1 MCVLFKLIV
10 YLMCSVR
17 YTQVAYMLMR
27 RDNHWR
33 MCVMFDSSYYI
44 PWLRLEP
51 RKVPKKRI

>member
-17 YTQVAYMLMR
+17 YPQVAYMLMR

-33 MCVMFDSSYYI
+33 ICVMFDSSYYI
-44 PWLRLEP
+44 S
-51 RKVPKKRI
+51 